1 MENASLSAKLAAE
14 FFGTFVLVFGGCG
27 AAIYTAS
34 FMDAEGAAYGIGIL
48 CVALAF
54 GLCVL
59 VSAYAVGHLSGGH
72 FNPAVTLGA
81 MLAGRLPGRLA
92 VPYWLTQLIAS
103 VVAAAALYLIATGR
117 PGFSL
122 AVDGFAVN
130 GYGELSP
137 AGYSLTAVLATE
149 FVVTMLFLFIILGAT
164 DRRAPAGFAPL
175 AIGLALTML
184 ILVSIPI
191 SNASLNPARSFG
203 VVMFAGGEALGQ
215 LWVFFVAPLAGAAVA
230 GWTYRFLFPNTS
242 DRIQER
248 TEPEASDTATEEET
262 VAADQQ

>member
-14 FFGTFVLVFGGCG
+14 FFGTFVLVFGGVG
-27 AAIYTAS
+27 AAIYTAT
-34 FMDAEGAAYGIGIL
+34 FVDAEGAVYGIGIL
-48 CVALAF
+48 GVALAF

-81 MLAGRLPGRLA
+81 VLAGRLPGRLA
-92 VPYWLTQLIAS
+92 VPYWITQLAAS
-103 VVAAAALYLIATGR
+103 VAAGAVLYLIATGR

-137 AGYSLTAVLATE
+137 AGYSLIAVLATE
-149 FVVTMLFLFIILGAT
+149 FVVTMLFLFVILGAT

-184 ILVSIPI
+184 ILVAIPI

-203 VVMFAGGEALGQ
+203 VAVFAGGESLGQ

-230 GWTYRFLFPNTS
+230 GWTYRYLFPNTS
-242 DRIQER
+242 DRTQER
-248 TEPEASDTATEEET
+248 VEPGTEATTEET
-262 VAADQQ
+262 AVAAPQQ